1 MRASRL
7 PTPWTVILLML
18 VGAIVLALLGVLT
31 MAVAAQDEDD
41 DGDEAFTATYVTGE
55 IIQTQGTGDAEY
67 WEEDGVEHTRGMLNE
82 QTIEWSDARL
92 PSRLLIAYNLASH
105 NPDAGAIAASYR
117 LEDDLDGAWVGIG
130 HGFQGYP
137 DGASPMAAVGLMT
150 LTGEGA
156 YEGLSAMIANKLEDG
171 ASALEG
177 YIFEGAL
184 PPIPDPVDPN
194 SPQYAD

>member
-1 MRASRL
+1 MRTSWL
-7 PTPWTVILLML
+7 PTTWTVILFVL
-18 VGAIVLALLGVLT
+18 VGATILALLGVLT
-31 MAVAAQDEDD
+31 MAVVASDEDE
-41 DGDEAFTATYVTGE
+41 DEAPTATYVTGE

-67 WEEDGVEHTRGMLNE
+67 WEEGGVEHTRGLLHE
-82 QTIEWSDARL
+82 ETIEWSDPRL
-92 PSRLLIAYNLASH
+92 PSRLLINTNIGSH
-105 NPDAGAIAASYR
+105 QPDARATTSSYR
-117 LEDDLDGAWVGIG
+117 LEDGPDGAWVGTG
-130 HGFQGYP
+130 RSFGGYP
-137 DGASPMAAVGLMT
+137 TGEFPPVGITVMT